1 MTLDELLNTDSQHTT
16 IPPREEHVQATIA
29 AARASFVRAESEMP
43 MATHTFLRIQL
54 ALIHKRWW
62 LAQALVLAL
71 VWWALPQMAD
81 NLLIARSL
89 GLTASLFVILLIPE
103 LAKNRTYQCMEI
115 ESTTHYTLRHIYA
128 ARMFLTGLVDIT
140 ILTVFC
146 GAVSHTLSLSFVTL
160 LTQFL
165 FPLTVTACL
174 CFAALS
180 NARSNSSLAAI
191 GACLFWS
198 GLWALLLFSDRLYE
212 AIATPVWLALFG
224 LSMVFLTF
232 TIIHWIKR
240 STKLWEVNP
249 HATLYE

>member
-1 MTLDELLNTDSQHTT
+1 
-16 IPPREEHVQATIA
+16 
-29 AARASFVRAESEMP
+29 
-43 MATHTFLRIQL
+43 
-54 ALIHKRWW
+54 
-62 LAQALVLAL
+62 
-71 VWWALPQMAD
+71 MAD

-224 LSMVFLTF
+224 LSMVFLAF

>member
-1 MTLDELLNTDSQHTT
+1 MT
-16 IPPREEHVQATIA
+16 
-29 AARASFVRAESEMP
+29 
-43 MATHTFLRIQL
+43 
-54 ALIHKRWW
+54 
-62 LAQALVLAL
+62 
-71 VWWALPQMAD
+71 D

-140 ILTVFC
+140 ILTAFC

-191 GACLFWS
+191 GVCLFWS
-198 GLWALLLFSDRLYE
+198 GLWALLLFNDRLYE

-224 LSMVFLTF
+224 LSMVFLAF

>member
-1 MTLDELLNTDSQHTT
+1 MTLDELLNIDSQYTT
-16 IPPREEHVQATIA
+16 TTPREEHIQATIRA
-29 AARASFVRAESEMP
+29 AQQSYVHAEAEMP
-43 MATHTFLRIQL
+43 MARHTFLRIQL

-62 LAQALVLAL
+62 LAQALILAL
-71 VWWALPQMAD
+71 VWWALPQMD
-81 NLLIARSL
+81 DSLIIARCL

-103 LAKNRTYQCMEI
+103 LAKNRTYQCLEI

-146 GAVSHTLSLSFVTL
+146 GAVSHTLSLSFVAL

-180 NARSNSSLAAI
+180 NARASSSLAAI

-198 GLWALLLFSDRLYE
+198 GLWALLLFNDRLY
-212 AIATPVWLALFG
+212 AMITTPVWLALFG
-224 LSMVFLTF
+224 LSMVFLAF
-232 TIIHWIKR
+232 IIIHWIKR

-249 HATLYE
+249 HGTLYE

>member
-16 IPPREEHVQATIA
+16 IPPREEHVQATIT

-54 ALIHKRWW
+54 ALIHK
-62 LAQALVLAL
+62 L
-71 VWWALPQMAD
+71 WWALPQMAD

-224 LSMVFLTF
+224 VSMVFLVF